1 MRVCVFCASS
11 NAVRPSFKEA
21 ARILGESLAAAGHE
35 LVYGGGQVGL
45 MGEVARAVHGMGG
58 KVYGV
63 IPERLKVREGIAYEL
78 ADTMVV
84 TDTMSERKHHMMAV
98 SDAFV
103 ILPGGLGTLEE
114 VMEVM
119 VAKVLH
125 YHAKPIVLLNTDG
138 FYDTLLAVFDHFA
151 REQLLHVPIESLI
164 QVVDEVEEVMDIIGA

>member
-11 NAVRPSFKEA
+11 NAVRPSYVDA
-21 ARILGESLAAAGHE
+21 ARTLGERLAAAGHE

-45 MGEVARAVHGMGG
+45 MGVVARAVHGSGG

-84 TDTMSERKHHMMAV
+84 TETMSERKHHMMSVA
-98 SDAFV
+98 DAFV
-103 ILPGGLGTLEE
+103 VLPGGLGTLEE
-114 VMEVM
+114 LMEVM

-125 YHAKPIVLLNTDG
+125 YHAKPILLLNTDG
-138 FYDTLLAVFDHFA
+138 FYDTLLAVFAQFA
-151 REQLLHVPIESLI
+151 DERLLHFPIETIL
-164 QVVDEVEEVMDIIGA
+164 QVVDDVEEVFDVIGA